1 MLVITGLFAAHQPAL
16 SERREAM
23 NNALTAIVI
32 VVGGTSLICLLVS
45 QIQNRR
51 GRGRSRDGTGSDGG
65 YYAGNDSAS
74 PFGWTGTHHSSSDH
88 AASDHSGGSDSAGS
102 SGDSGGGDSG
112 GGGDGGGG
120 GGGGD

>member
-1 MLVITGLFAAHQPAL
+1 
-16 SERREAM
+16 M

-65 YYAGNDSAS
+65 YYAGNDSAT

-112 GGGDGGGG
+112 GGGDGGGS
-120 GGGGD
+120 D